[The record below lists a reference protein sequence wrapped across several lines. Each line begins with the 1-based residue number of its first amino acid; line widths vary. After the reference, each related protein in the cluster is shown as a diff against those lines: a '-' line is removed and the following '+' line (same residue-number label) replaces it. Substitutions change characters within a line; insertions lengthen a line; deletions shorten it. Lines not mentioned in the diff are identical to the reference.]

1 DVEVSPVFR
10 LMAGVRQEKSV
21 QSVTTFDLFNP
32 AIKVESQLEDDSLYP
47 TVTGT
52 WILEDYGMQL
62 RLGYSETTSRPDFRE
77 LSTAPFIHPVTGLE
91 IIGNPNLTV
100 AFIDNYDARWEW
112 YFSADESISVGL
124 FYKEFTNPI
133 EAII

>member
-1 DVEVSPVFR
+1 IR
-10 LMAGVRQEKSV
+10 
-21 QSVTTFDLFNP
+21 
-32 AIKVESQLEDDSLYP
+32 VESKPQSDNLYP

-52 WILEDYGMQL
+52 WILEEYGMQL

-91 IIGNPNLTV
+91 IIGNPDLTV

-112 YFSADESISVGL
+112 YFSSDESVSIGL

-133 EAII
+133 EAIIQPGIDNRRTFINAQAGEVKG